1 MTKVLI
7 VDDEVSLRIT
17 LSKFLFNEGYEV
29 LSASNAD
36 EAYQEAQRFNPDV
49 VVSDIVMPKGSGI
62 ELMMKLRK
70 QSSDLQ
76 IIIMTGEPTVET
88 AVSAVQNGASD
99 YISKPIH
106 KDDFLNIVRKAAEIK
121 KLLDQ
126 KRELESRN
134 QEYQRDLERMVERR
148 TFALQHS
155 MESIILLLSQVV
167 ESRDPYT
174 AGHQRRVG
182 NLAAVIAQKMNMS
195 KQKAEEIRTIG
206 YIHDIGKISIP
217 AEILSKPGKLTDL
230 EMALLR
236 NHSFSGYELLKGS
249 NLPETVAETIYQ
261 HHERCDGSG
270 YPRQLIESEILME
283 SHILIVADVV
293 EAMMSHRPYRPS
305 LGKEA
310 ALSEIQ
316 NRKGIAY
323 RSDVVDACLQVFN
336 EDKYEIDDLVH
347 SISLSF

>member
-1 MTKVLI
+1 MI

-29 LSASNAD
+29 LSAANAD
-36 EAYQEAQRFNPDV
+36 EAFQESQRFSPDV
-49 VVSDIVMPKGSGI
+49 VVTDIVMPKGNGI
-62 ELMMKLRK
+62 ELMTKLRK
-70 QSSDLQ
+70 QSADLQ

-106 KDDFLNIVRKAAEIK
+106 KEDFLNIVRKAAEIK

-126 KRELESRN
+126 KKELENRN
-134 QEYQRDLERMVERR
+134 LEYQRDLERMVERR

-182 NLAAVIAQKMNMS
+182 NLAATIAQKMNLH
-195 KQKAEEIRTIG
+195 KYRIEEIRTIG

-217 AEILSKPGKLTDL
+217 AEILSKPGKLSHL

-236 NHSFSGYELLKGS
+236 NHSLNGYEMIKGS
-249 NLPETVAETIYQ
+249 NLPESFAETIYQ

-270 YPRQLIESEILME
+270 YPRQLNEIEISTEA
-283 SHILIVADVV
+283 HILIVADVV

-310 ALSEIQ
+310 ALDEIQ
-316 NRKGIAY
+316 KRKGIAY
-323 RSDVVDACLQVFN
+323 RNDVVDACLEVFN
-336 EDKYEIDDLVH
+336 VDKYEIDDLAH